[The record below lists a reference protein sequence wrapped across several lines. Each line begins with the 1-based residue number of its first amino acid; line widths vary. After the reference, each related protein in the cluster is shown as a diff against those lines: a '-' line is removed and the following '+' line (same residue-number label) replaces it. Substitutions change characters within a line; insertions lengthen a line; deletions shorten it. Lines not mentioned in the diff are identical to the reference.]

1 MNCLVLVT
9 ESDVEVSEE
18 ARLPKESERHI
29 IPCMRVEDVR
39 RELNSMKFQAR
50 SVEVCQN
57 RAADAG
63 KQSFFP
69 FVQVFAQPS
78 DDPARESAL
87 VGS

>member
-1 MNCLVLVT
+1 
-9 ESDVEVSEE
+9 
-18 ARLPKESERHI
+18 
-29 IPCMRVEDVR
+29 MRVEDVR
-39 RELNSMKFQAR
+39 RKLNSVELQAR

-63 KQSFFP
+63 EESFFP

-87 VGS
+87 VGC